1 MYKYFTYMS
10 FRGKRVMGL
19 NIHGCL
25 SNLLLADR
33 ELIYKV
39 PDEWTIEEAVT
50 VPLVYTTAIYALIM
64 VTSTVLY
71 F

>member
-1 MYKYFTYMS
+1 
-10 FRGKRVMGL
+10 MGL